1 MFILLAV
8 AAVFGLAGAV
18 FFLLAADAYIHVPV
32 RIEVKTRHGKKNQ
45 QR

>member
-1 MFILLAV
+1 MFTLLVV

-32 RIEVKTRHGKKNQ
+32 RTEVKARHDKKNQ